1 MVHHPRTTD
10 ALAIAAAWGR
20 PWNGSNRSERVD
32 VSRIRVLVVDDSHQ
46 FLEGMRTLYE
56 GDPLIRIVGV
66 ASTGMEAL
74 DMAERLR
81 PDLVLLDVRMHPMGG
96 LETLRLLKADP
107 AAPVVVL
114 TTFLGNEPECRAAMQ
129 AGADR
134 FVEKSRIVE
143 GLAAIARQMAGQPVG
158 D

>member
-1 MVHHPRTTD
+1 V
-10 ALAIAAAWGR
+10 G
-20 PWNGSNRSERVD
+20 
-32 VSRIRVLVVDDSHQ
+32 RIRVLVVDHSHN
-46 FLEGMRTLYE
+46 FLDGMKTLYE
-56 GDPLIRIVGV
+56 RDPLIRIVGV

-74 DMAERLR
+74 DMVEWLR

-96 LETLRLLKADP
+96 FETLRQLQADP

-114 TTFLGNEPECRAAMQ
+114 TTFLGNEPECRAAAH

-143 GLAAIARQMAGQPVG
+143 GLADIARQMAATPLS